1 MAGIRA
7 GADLSLARAQGAAVS
22 DTPFLKRE
30 QDRMPLN
37 RNTVPIPECK
47 VSPALKGGQVVKVV
61 DVPILG
67 CSSVWLRCQKEAER
81 WASDCEGNIL
91 ADHLLLNRRI
101 NAAYAYLYLAD
112 RRFQWAGLAAF
123 ASKQVGCGLLH
134 AAETVKDAGARIREK
149 PGEDS
154 GDFLAR
160 NMFDL
165 GVAVGSEFMEK
176 ELALGN
182 LTLFL
187 DIYPLHRFY
196 MLRGMDGLRKCLRE
210 RKNIKDLVFWPEEAK
225 KRLDFG
231 RLFEEIMIGFTQ
243 IDQGEIHR
251 SVVTLAKHEQ
261 LNILQKV
268 IYDNPV
274 THKALDANQFA
285 WVTKLPTGDYA
296 EIQLTLS
303 AQCSAKPGWTQ
314 WFRRSM
320 DVHLWNPD
328 DRMKFVYRAAEEF
341 DRLLK
346 GGQRVEVER
355 SIGEIY
361 MGGGVQ

>member
-1 MAGIRA
+1 M
-7 GADLSLARAQGAAVS
+7 QGQSRVEG
-22 DTPFLKRE
+22 RE
-30 QDRMPLN
+30 GHQ
-37 RNTVPIPECK
+37 
-47 VSPALKGGQVVKVV
+47 G
-61 DVPILG
+61 
-67 CSSVWLRCQKEAER
+67 
-81 WASDCEGNIL
+81 
-91 ADHLLLNRRI
+91 
-101 NAAYAYLYLAD
+101 
-112 RRFQWAGLAAF
+112 
-123 ASKQVGCGLLH
+123 GLLH
-134 AAETVKDAGARIREK
+134 AAETVKVAGARIREK

-154 GDFLAR
+154 GDFLAK

-196 MLRGMDGLRKCLRE
+196 MLRGVDGLLKCLDE
-210 RKNIKDLVFWPEEAK
+210 RKTIKDLVFWPEEAK

-231 RLFEEIMIGFTQ
+231 LFFKEIVTGFTQ
-243 IDQGEIHR
+243 IDQGDIKN
-251 SVVTLAKHEQ
+251 SVVALARHEQ
-261 LNILQKV
+261 VNILQKV

-274 THKALDANQFA
+274 TQKALDANQFA
-285 WVTKLPTGDYA
+285 WVTNLPSGDYA

-314 WFRRSM
+314 WFSRSM

-328 DRMKFVYRAAEEF
+328 DRMKFVLRAAAEF

-346 GGQRVEVER
+346 GSQRVAIER

-361 MGGGVQ
+361 MGGGAQ

>member
-1 MAGIRA
+1 M
-7 GADLSLARAQGAAVS
+7 S
-22 DTPFLKRE
+22 DTPFLR
-30 QDRMPLN
+30 QDQDKLPID

-47 VSPALKGGQVVKVV
+47 VSPALKGGKVIRVV
-61 DVPILG
+61 DVPVLG
-67 CSSVWLRCQKEAER
+67 CTSVWLRCQQEAER
-81 WASDCEGNIL
+81 WVSGCDGKVL

-101 NAAYAYLYLAD
+101 NAAYAYLYLSD

-123 ASKQVGCGLLH
+123 ASKQIGCGLLH
-134 AAETVKDAGARIREK
+134 AAETVKVAGARIREK

-182 LTLFL
+182 LALFL
-187 DIYPLHRFY
+187 DVYPLHRFY
-196 MLRGMDGLRKCLRE
+196 MLRGMDGLLKCLDE

-231 RLFEEIMIGFTQ
+231 KSFKEIVTGFTQ
-243 IDQGEIHR
+243 IDRGEIHQ
-251 SVVTLAKHEQ
+251 SVLTLANHEQ

-274 THKALDANQFA
+274 TRKALDANQFA

-303 AQCSAKPGWTQ
+303 AQCSAKSGWAQ
-314 WFRRSM
+314 WFSRSM

-328 DRMKFVYRAAEEF
+328 DRMKFVRQAAEEF
-341 DRLLK
+341 DRLVK
-346 GGQRVEVER
+346 GSQRVEIER
-355 SIGEIY
+355 SIMEIY
-361 MGGGVQ
+361 LGRGVQ

>member
-1 MAGIRA
+1 MACIGTGA
-7 GADLSLARAQGAAVS
+7 GLSKAAGVP
-22 DTPFLKRE
+22 DTPFLR
-30 QDRMPLN
+30 QDQDKVPID
-37 RNTVPIPECK
+37 RNTVPIPECR
-47 VSPALKGGQVVKVV
+47 VSPALKGGKVVKVV
-61 DVPILG
+61 DVPVLG
-67 CSSVWLRCQKEAER
+67 CASVWLRCQKEAER
-81 WASDCEGNIL
+81 WVSDCDGNLL
-91 ADHLLLNRRI
+91 ADHALLNRRI

-134 AAETVKDAGARIREK
+134 AVETVKVAGARIRAK

-196 MLRGMDGLRKCLRE
+196 MLRGVDGLRNCLRE

-231 RLFEEIMIGFTQ
+231 QFFDEIVTGFRQ

-251 SVVTLAKHEQ
+251 SVATLANHEQ

-274 THKALDANQFA
+274 SRKALDANQFA

-314 WFRRSM
+314 WFSRSM
-320 DVHLWNPD
+320 DVHLWNAD
-328 DRMKFVYRAAEEF
+328 DRMKFVFRAAEEF

-346 GGQRVEVER
+346 GSQRAEVER
-355 SIGEIY
+355 SIAEIY